1 MGASS
6 SDPSH
11 NIELRGSG
19 WAVGRYVKGG
29 SAGAKLQVP
38 GMQSGAAGLCIF
50 QLRNCASPPKP
61 PPHWGRVRWGTWL
74 VRSQFERPTKVA
86 DTTTSRGPWQ
96 GHRGLPVAKKQLKHT
111 AYRTEYM
118 SPNSFSMSP
127 RRNLRT
133 VCSSSNQRSRK
144 GVSWINQKFTW
155 Y

>member
-111 AYRTEYM
+111 ACRTCH
-118 SPNSFSMSP
+118 
-127 RRNLRT
+127 RI
-133 VCSSSNQRSRK
+133 SSACHQDEICGLYVVTRISAAGK
-144 GVSWINQKFTW
+144 GFLG
-155 Y
+155 